1 MPLWQELKKY
11 MAKNLRGAFNT
22 QARLLSDI
30 RQAELDYLELH

>member
-11 MAKNLRGAFNT
+11 MTKICGAFNT
-22 QARLLSDI
+22 EARLLSDI